1 MGARF
6 IASSRPNKLTNYLEL
21 ACPPGVETL
30 NLPGGL
36 FVMTPKKLA
45 LIIGLMLGVGLIA
58 GGIVYAQQAAA
69 PEALLEA
76 QDPLNGEVRGLS
88 FMIDGGP
95 FLGVSVED
103 ISKENMS
110 RYGMREVRGVGV
122 TQVVKDSPAEK
133 AGLRKDDVILRFEG
147 ESVTSARKLTRL
159 VGEASA
165 DQTVRLTISRG
176 GSEQEISAT
185 LAKHDGMQN
194 VFSGALRPDIFRGT
208 TPFPMKIDP
217 GMIQIN
223 PGEGG
228 FAFAFGNRRIGVST
242 QPLTKQLADYFG
254 VKDGGLLITSVN
266 DNSPAAKAGL
276 KAGDVITAVDGEKVT
291 SPGDVSRAISK
302 KEDGPVSLTIF
313 RDRNTRTV
321 TVTPEKNPER
331 TLMRPGTIG
340 TRRIVIPSIQVPAVP
355 EMNIQIPRIAIPATP
370 QIDVTVP
377 RRAPRVMTRSHQII
391 I

>member
-1 MGARF
+1 
-6 IASSRPNKLTNYLEL
+6 
-21 ACPPGVETL
+21 
-30 NLPGGL
+30 
-36 FVMTPKKLA
+36 MTPKKLA
-45 LIIGLMLGVGLIA
+45 VIIGLTLGVGLIA
-58 GGIVYAQQAAA
+58 GGIGYAQQAAA

-76 QDPLNGEVRGLS
+76 QEPSSADTQRLFSIML
-88 FMIDGGP
+88 DGGT

-133 AGLRKDDVILRFEG
+133 AGLKKDDVILRFEG

-159 VGEASA
+159 VSEAAA
-165 DQTVRLTISRG
+165 DQIARLTISRS
-176 GSEQEISAT
+176 GSEQDVSAT

-194 VFSGALRPDIFRGT
+194 VFGGAMRPEILRGTMPPDIFRGT

-223 PGEGG
+223 PGGEGG
-228 FAFAFGNRRIGVST
+228 FVFALGNRRIGVST
-242 QPLTKQLADYFG
+242 QPLTRQLADYFG

-302 KEDGPVSLTIF
+302 KEDGAVSLAII

-331 TLMRPGTIG
+331 TLMRPGTSG

-377 RRAPRVMTRSHQII
+377 RRAPRVVTRSRQII

>member
-1 MGARF
+1 
-6 IASSRPNKLTNYLEL
+6 
-21 ACPPGVETL
+21 
-30 NLPGGL
+30 
-36 FVMTPKKLA
+36 MTPKKLA
-45 LIIGLMLGVGLIA
+45 LIIGVMLGVGVIA

-76 QDPLNGEVRGLS
+76 QEPSTVEAPRA
-88 FMIDGGP
+88 FTIMMDGGT
-95 FLGVSVED
+95 FLGVHAED

-110 RYGMREVRGVGV
+110 RYGLHEVRGVGV
-122 TQVVKDSPAEK
+122 TEVVKDSPAEK
-133 AGLRKDDVILRFEG
+133 AGLKKDDVILRFEG

-165 DQTVRLTISRG
+165 DQTVRLTISRA
-176 GSEQEISAT
+176 GSEQEVSAT

-194 VFSGALRPDIFRGT
+194 VFRGGMSPDIFRGT

-217 GMIQIN
+217 GMMQIN

-242 QPLTKQLADYFG
+242 EPLTKQLADYFG

-266 DNSPAAKAGL
+266 DNSPAAKVGL

-302 KEDGPVSLTIF
+302 KEDGPVSLTII
-313 RDRNTRTV
+313 RDRNSRTV

-355 EMNIQIPRIAIPATP
+355 EMNIQIPRIVIPATP
-370 QIDVTVP
+370 QINVTVP
-377 RRAPRVMTRSHQII
+377 RRAPRVVTRSHQII

>member
-1 MGARF
+1 
-6 IASSRPNKLTNYLEL
+6 
-21 ACPPGVETL
+21 
-30 NLPGGL
+30 
-36 FVMTPKKLA
+36 MTHKKLA
-45 LIIGLMLGVGLIA
+45 LFIGLMLGVGVIA

-69 PEALLEA
+69 PEALLDDQEPA
-76 QDPLNGEVRGLS
+76 TLESRAFS
-88 FMIDGGP
+88 IMMDGGT
-95 FLGVSVED
+95 FLGVYAED

-110 RYGMREVRGVGV
+110 RYGLREVRGVGV

-133 AGLRKDDVILRFEG
+133 AGLKKDDVILRFDG
-147 ESVTSARKLTRL
+147 ESVTSARKLNRL
-159 VGEASA
+159 VGEAAA

-176 GSEQEISAT
+176 GAEQEVSAT

-194 VFSGALRPDIFRGT
+194 VFRSAMPPEIFRGT
-208 TPFPMKIDP
+208 TPGPFKINP
-217 GMIQIN
+217 GQIQIN

-228 FAFAFGNRRIGVST
+228 FTFAFGGNRRIGVST
-242 QPLTKQLADYFG
+242 QSLTKQLADYFG

-302 KEDGPVSLTIF
+302 KEDGPVSLTII
-313 RDRNTRTV
+313 RDRSTRTI

-355 EMNIQIPRIAIPATP
+355 EMNIQIPRIVIPATP

-377 RRAPRVMTRSHQII
+377 RRAPRVLTRSHQII